1 MKELF
6 PKDGDSNLPDTS
18 VQRIIHEQTELV
30 SEVLYNVKEI
40 EKLKKEVTAIRKER
54 THIQCQCR
62 ELMAKLDEHMKDDN
76 AVSDK
81 ERSPSAD
88 RYVRM
93 YVCLYKGHNK
103 CSKNTPMM
111 LFTPHNKIIIIYTFL
126 LL

>member
-1 MKELF
+1 MLFSLHHHDYVMKELF

-88 RYVRM
+88 RYDVT
-93 YVCLYKGHNK
+93 YDVFIKDTTNA
-103 CSKNTPMM
+103 P
-111 LFTPHNKIIIIYTFL
+111 KIL
-126 LL
+126 L